1 MKATDG
7 TDADTDGDAGASVGA
22 GAVSLVLSVVVIGRR
37 AGTWWCV
44 AGHASLVLGR

>member
-1 MKATDG
+1 VKATDG
-7 TDADTDGDAGASVGA
+7 TDTDGDAGASVGAGA